1 MSKRLTKTP
10 QDKPR
15 KRDIYR
21 LPWSMNDNPFGWLEV
36 TDRCNVYCKGCYRQ
50 QLEGHFPLQQIKDDI
65 LFFKEWRNCDHISIA
80 GGEPLIHPDIL
91 EILRFIRDQ
100 GLKPL
105 ILTNGIRLHQNME
118 FLREL
123 KDAGCFGFTFHIDSA
138 QRRPGWFGK
147 SEIELCEL
155 RQQYAEMVASVGDM
169 YCSFGCT
176 IYPSNI
182 GDIPPIVKWANKNID
197 IVHGL
202 VFITYGGGVVEEDT
216 TYITSDGRT
225 VDAQAGLSY
234 GDAEAEEI
242 TLTSHDVYN
251 ILRENFPHYD
261 ASMYLGGTQRHNSIK
276 WLLNVQMGQKG
287 KMLGSV
293 GPKSA
298 EIFMAGVHFL
308 FGKYIAYM
316 APHRIPKLAMVA
328 SLFDPGMRKVQFS
341 FLREVLKNPRKLF
354 EPVYSQSIGIVQ
366 SPDVTEDN
374 RADMCDS
381 CPDMTVWKGKLVHS
395 CRMDEW
401 RIYGGYITPYQQQ
414 EMEEA
419 GEEVFIERNEEDT
432 DEDERIYLPVMGD

>member
-1 MSKRLTKTP
+1 MNTFTP
-10 QDKPR
+10 PVEKPR

-21 LPWSMNDNPFGWLEV
+21 LPWSMNDNPFGWLEI

-50 QLEGHFPLQQIKDDI
+50 QLTGHFPMEQIKHDI

-80 GGEPLIHPDIL
+80 GGEPLIHPQIL
-91 EILRFIRDQ
+91 EILEFIREQD
-100 GLKPL
+100 LKPL

-123 KDAGCFGFTFHIDSA
+123 KAAGAFGFTFHIDSA

-147 SEIELCEL
+147 SELELCEL

-182 GDIPPIVKWANKNID
+182 GEIPEIVEWANDNID
-197 IVHGL
+197 IVNGL
-202 VFITYGGGVVEEDT
+202 VFITYSGGVTNEDL
-216 TYITSDGRT
+216 TYT
-225 VDAQAGLSY
+225 VGGETVSAQGELSY
-234 GDAEAEEI
+234 GDADAEEI
-242 TLTSHDVYN
+242 TLTSRDVYDIIHKN
-251 ILRENFPHYD
+251 YPHYD
-261 ASMYLGGTQRHNSIK
+261 AAVYLGGTQMHDSIK
-276 WLLNVQMGQKG
+276 WLISVQMGQKD

-298 EIFMAGVHFL
+298 EIFMSAFHFL
-308 FGKYIAYM
+308 FGRYIAYM
-316 APHRIPKLAMVA
+316 APHRMSKLAMIS
-328 SLFDPGMRKVQFS
+328 SLFDPHMRKVQFN
-341 FLREVLKNPRKLF
+341 FWREVLKNPRKLF
-354 EPVYSQSIGIVQ
+354 EPIYSQTIGIVQ
-366 SPDVTEDN
+366 GPDITPDG

-381 CPDMTVWKGKLVHS
+381 CPDMTVWDGKLVHS

-401 RIYGGYITPYQQQ
+401 RIYGGYVTPQRKQ
-414 EMEEA
+414 EIQEA
-419 GEEVFIERNEEDT
+419 GEELFTERREEDT